1 MDIDIDVS
9 KKFETLADLYKGF
22 RPFRVGIRSLHKS
35 HSDFMRHMRSKRTI
49 RDCYSAWNDEA
60 VEFCFGILFTAF
72 ALEYIDSDNYDYFIC
87 VLRRYK
93 SYNFG

>member
-1 MDIDIDVS
+1 MD

-22 RPFRVGIRSLHKS
+22 RPFRAGIRSLHKA
-35 HSDFMRHMRSKRTI
+35 HSDFMRHMRS
-49 RDCYSAWNDEA
+49 DCYSSWNDET

-72 ALEYIDSDNYDYFIC
+72 ALEYIDSDDYDYFIC

-93 SYNFG
+93 SYNF